1 MTDAVRRAVF
11 FDRDGTLNEEVGY
24 INHPS
29 RFRLLPTA
37 AAAVRAVNAAGW
49 RAIVVTNQAGAAR
62 GYFPSWLI
70 EVVNQR
76 LQEALAAEGAQLD
89 AIYVCPH
96 HPTAGDPPYRMDCD
110 CRKPKPGL
118 LLRAA
123 QDFGLDLTQCVVVGD
138 RYSDV
143 ALAHGVGARGV
154 LTLTGYGRGEYE
166 YQREQWPCP
175 PDFVAE
181 DVLSAVTWALFEAH
195 AAPR

>member
-1 MTDAVRRAVF
+1 MADAVRRAVF

-37 AAAVRAVNAAGW
+37 AAAVRAVNAAGR
-49 RAIVVTNQAGAAR
+49 RAIVVTNQSGAAR
-62 GYFPSWLI
+62 GYFPGGLI
-70 EVVNQR
+70 EVVNR
-76 LQEALAAEGAQLD
+76 KLQDELAAAGAKLD
-89 AIYVCPH
+89 AVYVCPH
-96 HPTAGDPPYRMDCD
+96 HPTVGEPPYRMDCD

-123 QDFGLDLTQCVVVGD
+123 QDFGLDLTQCVVIGD

-143 ALAHGVGARGV
+143 QLAHGVGARGV

-166 YQREQWPCP
+166 YQRDRWPRP
-175 PDFVAE
+175 PDFIAE
-181 DVLSAVTWALFEAH
+181 DVLAAVTWALD
-195 AAPR
+195 